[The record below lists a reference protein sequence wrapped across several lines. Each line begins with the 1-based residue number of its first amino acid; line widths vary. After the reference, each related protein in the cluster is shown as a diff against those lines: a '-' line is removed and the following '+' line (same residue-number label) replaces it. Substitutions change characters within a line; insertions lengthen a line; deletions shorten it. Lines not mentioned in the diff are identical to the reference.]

1 MPKAKSTET
10 KETKETKKQVIV
22 EGLITSAR
30 FGKSRFDDTEKN
42 RLSVKCEEGV
52 IPYEIFD
59 EFYKTVGNK
68 LTPTWLKE
76 RNGYINVSSKF
87 DIPVKTVNGRTIT
100 FADLIET
107 TTCIGS
113 KIKLALNVKEGATY
127 PISILILEE
136 GEENDPFAMFD

>member
-1 MPKAKSTET
+1 MSKAQST
-10 KETKETKKQVIV
+10 ETKETKKQVIV

-30 FGKSRFDDTEKN
+30 FGKSRFDDAEKN

-59 EFYKTVGNK
+59 EFYKSVGNK

-127 PISILILEE
+127 PISILILED

>member
-1 MPKAKSTET
+1 MAKAQ
-10 KETKETKKQVIV
+10 ETKETKKQVIV

-42 RLSVKCEEGV
+42 RLSVKCEDGA

-68 LTPTWLKE
+68 LTPTWLKD
-76 RNGYINVSSKF
+76 RNGYVNVSSKF
-87 DIPVKTVNGRTIT
+87 DIPVKTTTGRVIT
-100 FADLIET
+100 FEDLIES

-113 KIKLALNVKEGATY
+113 KVKLALNVKEGATY
-127 PISILILEE
+127 PISLVIIED
-136 GEENDPFAMFD
+136 GEESDPFSMFD

>member
-1 MPKAKSTET
+1 MSKTQST
-10 KETKETKKQVIV
+10 ETKETKKQVIV

-100 FADLIET
+100 FSDLIET

>member
-1 MPKAKSTET
+1 MSKAQET

-30 FGKSRFDDTEKN
+30 FGKSRFDDNEKN
-42 RLSVKCEEGV
+42 RLSVKCEEGA

-87 DIPVKTVNGRTIT
+87 DIPVKTTTGRVIE
-100 FADLIET
+100 FEDLIES

-127 PISILILEE
+127 PISILILED
-136 GEENDPFAMFD
+136 GEESDPFSMFE

>member
-1 MPKAKSTET
+1 MSKAQNN
-10 KETKETKKQVIV
+10 ETKETKKQVIV

-42 RLSVKCEEGV
+42 RLSVKCEDGV

-87 DIPVKTVNGRTIT
+87 DIPVKTVNGRIIE
-100 FADLIET
+100 FSDLIET

-113 KIKLALNVKEGATY
+113 KIKLALNVKEGAVY
-127 PISILILEE
+127 PISILILED

>member
-1 MPKAKSTET
+1 MSKAQST
-10 KETKETKKQVIV
+10 ETKETKKQVIV
-22 EGLITSAR
+22 EGIITSAR
-30 FGKSRFDDTEKN
+30 FGKSRFDETEKN
-42 RLSVKCEEGV
+42 RLSVKCEDGV

-59 EFYKTVGNK
+59 EFYKRVGNK

-76 RNGYINVSSKF
+76 RNGYINVSSEF
-87 DIPVKTVNGRTIT
+87 NIPVKTVNSRTIT

-127 PISILILEE
+127 PISILILED
-136 GEENDPFAMFD
+136 GEEKDPFAMFD

>member
-1 MPKAKSTET
+1 MSKTQNT
-10 KETKETKKQVIV
+10 ETKETKKQVIV
-22 EGLITSAR
+22 EGIITSAR
-30 FGKSRFDDTEKN
+30 FGKSRFDETEKN
-42 RLSVKCEEGV
+42 RLSVKSYD

-87 DIPVKTVNGRTIT
+87 EIPVKTVNGRIIT

-127 PISILILEE
+127 PISILILED
-136 GEENDPFAMFD
+136 GEENDPFAMFE